1 MSWTSADSSAAGAA
15 RYPLLLSELRIR
27 NTTLKNRII
36 FPPTCPSWV
45 ASPQTA
51 RFNDLAAPY
60 YQERAS
66 GGAGLIIIGGTHV
79 HRSSIAAPLAQPG
92 LWEDEQIEGFA
103 RVADAVHR
111 HGTKLAVQ
119 LRHTGVRGFPSYK
132 MDPTADLD
140 HTWYTVAPSQVP
152 LGEFPSGNTPKELT
166 DAEIEEIL
174 TAHRDA
180 ARRAIAAGLDGVQL
194 HLCHGYMPWQF
205 LSPLY
210 NKRTDKWGGS
220 YEGRL
225 RFVIEALNQMRE
237 GIGDGP
243 FLGFRINSTSF
254 WPGDLEEAEVRQ
266 IVRDIEARTD
276 VDFVDVSVGV
286 HHQWIHSPMHFEA
299 GWERDYAAGVKA
311 VSRNPVFMVGRITMP
326 DVAEQLLAEGVADG
340 IGVAR
345 QLFADPDWG
354 LKVAE
359 GREEDIR
366 KCVAANHCWKSVS
379 KGQRVQCVYNP
390 TVGREARWGKGAP
403 AAGSGPSR
411 RLLVIG
417 AGPAGLEF
425 ARVAAGRGHRVLVVE
440 KEPEVGGHVR
450 LQSLLPS
457 RARYGEIATW
467 LASQATKAG
476 CEIRTSTPVDAAALG
491 ALVREHGADH
501 VVVATGSRVCAD
513 GFQGWTGE
521 ALPGADSRPCFGW
534 DQVVTGQVAPSGDVV
549 VIDEQA
555 DLTGPLTAVYAAAH
569 GAARVQL
576 VTRWPMVGMETIGD
590 AYFEWIMPQVYEAGV
605 GVVADHFVLQIRP
618 GQVELYNIYQ
628 PSRTRTLA
636 ADTVIMVTA
645 RQSVNGLLD
654 AAADLGV
661 SCEAIG
667 DAVAPRSTY
676 EAVFEGHRQARVVS

>member
-1 MSWTSADSSAAGAA
+1 MSWTSADSTAIGATK
-15 RYPLLLSELRIR
+15 YPRLLSELTIR

-45 ASPQTA
+45 ATPQSA

-60 YQERAS
+60 YEERAS

-79 HRSSIAAPLAQPG
+79 HKSSIAAPLAQPG
-92 LWEDEQIEGFA
+92 LWEDGQIEGFA

-166 DAEIEEIL
+166 EEEIEEIL
-174 TAHRDA
+174 TAHRDS
-180 ARRAIAAGLDGVQL
+180 ARRAIEAGLDGVQL

-210 NKRTDKWGGS
+210 NKRTDRWGGS

-225 RFVIEALNQMRE
+225 RFVVEALKRMRE

-254 WPGDLEEAEVRQ
+254 WPGDLESDEVQQ

-299 GWERDYAAGVKA
+299 GWEREYAAGVKA

-326 DVAEQLLAEGVADG
+326 DVAEELLEAGVADG

-345 QLFADPDWG
+345 QLFADADWG

-366 KCVAANHCWKSVS
+366 QCVAANHCWKSVS

-390 TVGREARWGKGAP
+390 TVGREAHWGKEAS
-403 AAGSGPSR
+403 AAVQAAEPR
-411 RLLVIG
+411 RILVVG
-417 AGPAGLEF
+417 AGPSGLEF
-425 ARVAAGRGHRVLVVE
+425 ARVASARGHQVLVVE
-440 KEPEVGGHVR
+440 REAELGGHVR

-457 RARYGEIATW
+457 RAKFRQIATW
-467 LASQATKAG
+467 LAEQAAKSGT
-476 CEIRTSTPVDAAALG
+476 EIRLSTDVDGGGLEALI
-491 ALVREHGADH
+491 REHRADH
-501 VVVATGSRVCAD
+501 VVIATGSRVCAD

-521 ALPGADSRPCFGW
+521 ALPGASSRPCFGW
-534 DQVVTGQVAPSGDVV
+534 DQLVTGQVAAEGDVV

-555 DLTGPLTAVYAAAH
+555 ELTGPLTAVYAALH
-569 GAARVQL
+569 GARSVHL
-576 VTRWPMVGMETIGD
+576 VTRWPMVGMESIAD
-590 AYFEWIMPQVYEAGV
+590 AYFEWIMPQVYESNV
-605 GVVADHFVLQIRP
+605 QLYADQFVRELRP
-618 GQVELYNIYQ
+618 GYVDLYNIYQ
-628 PSRTRTLA
+628 PARTQTLA
-636 ADTVIMVTA
+636 ADTVVMVTA
-645 RQSVNGLLD
+645 RQSVNSLH
-654 AAADLGV
+654 AEAERLGV
-661 SCEAIG
+661 SCQVIG

-676 EAVFEGHRQARVVS
+676 EAVFEGHRHARAV